1 VSLTFGGHGIQPID
15 EVSGNAIYTSVTLD
29 LSPTNVPDNNANK
42 TQLLCVAG
50 TVSPQLD
57 SRLIYFRFK
66 DSGGTQNA
74 MLKYVVKTKLAT
86 NVQRSTNS
94 SYARFNRY
102 YQGNTGST
110 SSMAGERLSFI
121 MFICEQSHDS
131 QPYTNVHGHCW
142 SATQYTSTN
151 YHMIPART
159 AFITKEYGET
169 AKLQIYANSNGIR
182 ANVRSWRW
190 GGE

>member
-1 VSLTFGGHGIQPID
+1 MSITFGGHGIQPID
-15 EVSGNAIYTSVTLD
+15 EVSGNAIYTSISLD

-57 SRLIYFRFK
+57 RRLIYFRFK
-66 DSGGTQNA
+66 DSSGNNA
-74 MLKYVVKTKLAT
+74 LLKYVVKTKLAT
-86 NVQRSTNS
+86 SVARSANS
-94 SYARFNRY
+94 STGRFNRY
-102 YQGNTGST
+102 YQGNAGST
-110 SSMAGERLSFI
+110 SSIAGERLSFI

-142 SATQYTSTN
+142 SATQYTSTSYN
-151 YHMIPART
+151 QIPART
-159 AFITKEYGET
+159 AFITKTYGRSST
-169 AKLQIYANSNGIR
+169 LQIYANSNGIR
-182 ANVRSWRW
+182 GNVRSWRW